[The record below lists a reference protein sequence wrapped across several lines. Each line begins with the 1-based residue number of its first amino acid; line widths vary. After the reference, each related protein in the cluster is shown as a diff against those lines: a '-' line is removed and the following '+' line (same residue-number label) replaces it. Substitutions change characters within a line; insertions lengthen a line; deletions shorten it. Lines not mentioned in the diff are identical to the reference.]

1 MKYVKTINEFESS
14 LEYLDYRPVNEG
26 LFSSINKSVLAR
38 ILEPTINV
46 GNDIFE
52 SINNNVDELEEAIDH
67 YNDELRVNRKTAT
80 NKVERLLS
88 VEFDKTKLKL
98 GHLIQLTSINAGSFT
113 RDVFLSN
120 VMNYRVFLSPVR
132 MAKIMA
138 LGYRYYMTIIRQ
150 ALQQALV
157 SVELYADTFFTL
169 VKDGIVGEDMK
180 FIEAQKI
187 ATDEIINSF
196 RGYVD
201 RGDLTA
207 SSGKSVKLRKEQQD
221 ALKVMIDNVN
231 KMSALRSKREKG
243 GYSGSFRENIF
254 QEAGRNIE
262 SLVKDDNQK
271 ELSSMAEQFTN
282 LADKKVSGDKDT
294 MLGTYAQSV
303 KLSAEARANKV
314 CAKIHINLLEIL
326 KMFSLR
332 AQEGLASLF
341 EGLDKREWWEKNKD
355 SQEELIEMLQMQD
368 DEKDKKIQEMEREL
382 NSNLERDEVSSRLK
396 AKLDSMGFGE
406 LPNKKLYREFIRG
419 GNETRVG
426 IGRIL
431 VENGFTRKQ
440 AEDIIDR
447 VYKVTDF
454 EPEGN
459 VDDNGVPEKWV
470 PTKRRENDNDGEG
483 RKKDTPHKKDTPRK
497 SKDNEEENN

>member
-1 MKYVKTINEFESS
+1 MKYVKTINEFENDFD
-14 LEYLDYRPVNEG
+14 YLDYRPINEG
-26 LFSSINKSVLAR
+26 IFSSINKSVLAR
-38 ILEPTINV
+38 ILAPTVTV

-52 SINNNVDELEEAIDH
+52 SINQNVDELEEAIEH
-67 YNDELRVNRKTAT
+67 YNDELKVNRKTAT
-80 NKVERLLS
+80 NKAEQLLS
-88 VEFDKTKLKL
+88 VDFDKTKLKL
-98 GHLIQLTSINAGSFT
+98 NQLIEFTSINAGSFT
-113 RDVFLSN
+113 GDVFLSN
-120 VMNYRVFLSPVR
+120 IMNYRVFLSPIR

-157 SVELYADTFFTL
+157 SVELYADSFFTL

-201 RGDLTA
+201 RGNLNT

-221 ALKVMIDNVN
+221 ALKTMLDNVN
-231 KMSALRSKREKG
+231 KMNSLRAKRNQG
-243 GYSGSFRENIF
+243 GYSGNFRQNIF
-254 QEAGRNIE
+254 QDAGRHIE

-271 ELSSMAEQFTN
+271 ELSSMAEQFSN
-282 LADKKVSGDKDT
+282 LADKKTSGDKDT

-314 CAKIHINLLEIL
+314 CSKIHINLLEIL

-341 EGLDKREWWEKNKD
+341 EGLDKREEWEKNKD
-355 SQEELIEMLQMQD
+355 SQEELIEMLKMQD
-368 DEKDKKIQEMEREL
+368 KEKDKRIQDMESEL
-382 NSNLERDEVSSRLK
+382 NTNLERDEMSSKLK
-396 AKLDSMGFGE
+396 AKLDSMGFDE
-406 LPNKKLYREFIRG
+406 LPNKKLYRELIRG

-431 VENGFTRKQ
+431 IENGFSRKQ
-440 AEDIIDR
+440 ADDIIDKM
-447 VYKVTDF
+447 YKVTDF
-454 EPEGN
+454 EPVGET
-459 VDDNGVPEKWV
+459 DDNGVPEKWEYKK
-470 PTKRRENDNDGEG
+470 PRKDSNADGPG
-483 RKKDTPHKKDTPRK
+483 SDRPRNKKD
-497 SKDNEEENN
+497 SE